1 MERDVSILPQL
12 PRASLIVVAGVAL
25 LAAACASGPS
35 PSVGDDWHASYAVWV
50 CGQPV
55 VPFPESA
62 HTLGDGVIH
71 SKAGGGLSLTEFFDS
86 VGAELNEDSLRLPGE
101 DLARRDHSICYDG
114 RPGKLT
120 VVVNGDTLNDD
131 ELKGYEPQDDD
142 RIMVAFLPSGSI
154 PPPAPAP
161 PQPAPR

>member
-1 MERDVSILPQL
+1 MDRKVSILSRL
-12 PRASLIVVAGVAL
+12 PRISLVVVAGVAL

-35 PSVGDDWHASYAVWV
+35 PSAGDDWHASYAVWV

-55 VPFPESA
+55 ASFPESA
-62 HTLGDGVIH
+62 HTLGDGLIH

-101 DLARRDHSICYDG
+101 DLPRRDHSICHDG
-114 RPGKLT
+114 RPAKLI
-120 VVVNGDTLNDD
+120 VVVNHDTLSDD
-131 ELKGYEPQDDD
+131 ELKGYEPQDGD

-154 PPPAPAP
+154 RPSVPTP
-161 PQPAPR
+161 PQPAPH